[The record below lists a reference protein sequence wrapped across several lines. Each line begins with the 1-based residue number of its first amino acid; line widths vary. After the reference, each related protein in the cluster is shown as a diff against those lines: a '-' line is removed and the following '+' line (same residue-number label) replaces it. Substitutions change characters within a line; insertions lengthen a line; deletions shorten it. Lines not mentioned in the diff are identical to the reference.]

1 MLAGRMIASEELI
14 FGSNVDATAMYDFVP
29 TTRLKGNEE
38 FIEETE
44 FYDRYEGG
52 LVEASDAVPIDVRPE
67 RHLVFPAL
75 LNAYGEKK
83 VAVVRK
89 RLHELRF
96 PQRYSLKTHSVV
108 LNDETMVIN

>member
-1 MLAGRMIASEELI
+1 M
-14 FGSNVDATAMYDFVP
+14 DP
-29 TTRLKGNEE
+29 KGNEE

-75 LNAYGEKK
+75 LNAYGEITEK
-83 VAVVRK
+83 VAVQGDTTGG
-89 RLHELRF
+89 LGPGLG
-96 PQRYSLKTHSVV
+96 
-108 LNDETMVIN
+108 

>member
-14 FGSNVDATAMYDFVP
+14 FGSNVDATAIYDFVP

-75 LNAYGEKK
+75 LNAYGEITEK
-83 VAVVRK
+83 VAVQGDTTGG
-89 RLHELRF
+89 LGPGLG
-96 PQRYSLKTHSVV
+96 
-108 LNDETMVIN
+108 